1 MDHILDAKN
10 KKLGRLASEVALIL
24 QGKKKADYAP
34 NKDNSDKVVI
44 KNISQIEVSGKK
56 ASDKIYR
63 HYTGYPGNLKE
74 EKFEDIFTKNP
85 PEVLKRAVWNMLPK
99 NHLRS
104 RRIKRLTF
112 EK

>member
-44 KNISQIEVSGKK
+44 K
-56 ASDKIYR
+56 
-63 HYTGYPGNLKE
+63 
-74 EKFEDIFTKNP
+74 
-85 PEVLKRAVWNMLPK
+85 RAVWNMLPK

>member
-44 KNISQIEVSGKK
+44 K
-56 ASDKIYR
+56 
-63 HYTGYPGNLKE
+63 
-74 EKFEDIFTKNP
+74 IF
-85 PEVLKRAVWNMLPK
+85 PK
-99 NHLRS
+99 
-104 RRIKRLTF
+104 
-112 EK
+112 